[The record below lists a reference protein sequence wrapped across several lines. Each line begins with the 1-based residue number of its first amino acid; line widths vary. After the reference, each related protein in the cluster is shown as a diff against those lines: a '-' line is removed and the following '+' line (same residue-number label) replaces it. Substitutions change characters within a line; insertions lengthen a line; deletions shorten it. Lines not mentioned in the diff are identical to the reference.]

1 METIGLTIEESLL
14 AEAEHAAR
22 SLEMTRSD
30 FIKVAVERALQQRE
44 KIARERKDAQGYS
57 NQPQQPEEIE
67 EWQSEQAW
75 ISDEFDSI

>member
-1 METIGLTIEESLL
+1 METIELIIEESLL

-57 NQPQQPEEIE
+57 NHPQQPEEIE
-67 EWQSEQAW
+67 EWQSEQDW
-75 ISDEFDSI
+75 GEP